1 MTRQWRIAV
10 AHLVRGNQL
19 CLHSARCVF
28 VQHDAFRSP
37 PIPWA
42 SWIHPGIAASAT
54 TPVYRP
60 VSDGTSMQAG
70 IYKGACGRCAA
81 SEGPKEGP
89 GPPFGFSRWRYW
101 NSERTDCGDW
111 LAIDSA

>member
-1 MTRQWRIAV
+1 MSSLAGLSSIYDVFARGLFHALWPRRMTRQWRIAV

-19 CLHSARCVF
+19 GLHSARCVF

-54 TPVYRP
+54 PPVYRP
-60 VSDGTSMQAG
+60 VSDGTSMPAG
-70 IYKGACGRCAA
+70 IYKGA
-81 SEGPKEGP
+81 
-89 GPPFGFSRWRYW
+89 
-101 NSERTDCGDW
+101 
-111 LAIDSA
+111 